1 MVTTNYE
8 NRLTLKINVHIRDVG
23 TGAGAVAAQCSTSDF
38 KSWRFKK
45 AVVKNISFVYPKKA
59 TKKVEFGLRNGHF
72 RRYLDTLNVQN
83 FEHANHAGAS

>member
-1 MVTTNYE
+1 VPGPWPP
-8 NRLTLKINVHIRDVG
+8 NVQLQILNPG
-23 TGAGAVAAQCSTSDF
+23 
-38 KSWRFKK
+38 FKK

-59 TKKVEFGLRNGHF
+59 TKKVEFGLGNGHF